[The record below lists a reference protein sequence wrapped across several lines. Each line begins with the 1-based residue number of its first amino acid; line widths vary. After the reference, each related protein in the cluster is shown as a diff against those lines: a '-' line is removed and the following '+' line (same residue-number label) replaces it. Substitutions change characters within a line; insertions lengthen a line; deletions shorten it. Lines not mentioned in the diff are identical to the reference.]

1 MDSLALDMPNE
12 YAKLTFK
19 PTVEVSIDTNN
30 WVITNVTT
38 KIDTLK
44 LIEINNKYE
53 LIKNTYFMPIE
64 SKVEYYVKDARLT
77 KWINRD
83 LNVVMGSE
91 KNFEFNNDI
100 VRGFIQVQYFNYR
113 INKGIDDKIF
123 KE

>member
-1 MDSLALDMPNE
+1 
-12 YAKLTFK
+12 
-19 PTVEVSIDTNN
+19 
-30 WVITNVTT
+30 
-38 KIDTLK
+38 
-44 LIEINNKYE
+44 
-53 LIKNTYFMPIE
+53 MPIE